1 MTNIKDTY
9 IDINKVAKL
18 KGYTTNRPVRQ
29 EINKENSK
37 YTARKVKVQGG
48 FSYEI
53 LFSTL
58 EPEIQEKILDEEIKS
73 KSLVPINNMEPV
85 YEFKTEKLRLEALAK
100 IDLLKAFEKFESRY
114 PSKKQAEAN
123 FLDLYNS
130 GEYLKDIFKQ
140 LGKISR
146 SSLYRWDTTYKKCGT
161 VESLIPNY

>member
-1 MTNIKDTY
+1 MADPKDKY
-9 IDINKVAKL
+9 IDIGRASISSLVERADTSIALNSFVNINLVAKL

-73 KSLVPINNMEPV
+73 KSLVPINNNIEPV
-85 YEFKTEKLRLEALAK
+85 YEFKTEKLRSKIFTVLSLLPVIILPSFNCFIQFIAL
-100 IDLLKAFEKFESRY
+100 LC
-114 PSKKQAEAN
+114 N
-123 FLDLYNS
+123 
-130 GEYLKDIFKQ
+130 
-140 LGKISR
+140 
-146 SSLYRWDTTYKKCGT
+146 
-161 VESLIPNY
+161 LICFP